1 MSSKQQINIVLL
13 FLSLFPP
20 SIDKSK
26 INTFVAN
33 IDGKKYDSFKD
44 CIQTNEP
51 PLKFIHQYL
60 HSEQKGEIDKV
71 FVITSNKSLEKTN
84 IDLKSGDILP
94 ETETKLKEFLSAD
107 LSHFELFKKLFS
119 QPPFKIEADK
129 FIDICYDES
138 GNKESFDNTLK
149 IARSIHEYVYFIRNG
164 APESYDIKLHIDTT
178 GGFRNAVALLTSIS
192 KLLQFSEITPDKIVY
207 SNISSS
213 EKRIEDMSDI
223 IGIFDL
229 ISGAEEFTRF
239 GSIKTLQSYFNNKNK
254 SSELSILLQTM
265 EEFSDALKIC
275 RTSSIKEILNK
286 KLRPALEKFKTLGQ
300 QQVGTNNSVSL
311 EEQLFATILT
321 TIDWHYRSLLKEN
334 VSELDTIRWCVERDL
349 LQQALTL
356 YVEWIPNYIVDNKL
370 FYFCDKAKTLKEHP
384 PSDNEYQ
391 STEQLLLV
399 KPHIFLDKK
408 VSNSTKASN
417 FTKVTIATKA
427 SDLLIA
433 ISQDDQGTIS
443 SILQNTPIL
452 QPFFDNI
459 NDLKISDT
467 KVRDY
472 LTQHKSKTNF
482 IQKLFTIKKQQNPGS
497 IERDF
502 DIFSKNSSVETL
514 IPPGNISEADLKGVF
529 NVLNIKYS
537 DDATTSRNSP
547 EAIKARW
554 ESRAKSYEELLRK
567 KIVASSAPTE
577 DVLSILKDYFEIQ
590 TQRHLSNHAAEN
602 TDPSV
607 IKTNKEICNLIIGS
621 INKLEKFQTK

>member
-1 MSSKQQINIVLL
+1 MSSKKQINIVLL
-13 FLSLFPP
+13 FLSLFPTA
-20 SIDKSK
+20 IDKSK

-71 FVITSNKSLEKTN
+71 FVITSNKSLEKIN

-94 ETETKLKEFLSAD
+94 ETEAKLKEFLSAD

-149 IARSIHEYVYFIRNG
+149 IARSIHEYVYDIRNA
-164 APESYDIKLHIDTT
+164 APEAYDIKLHIDTT

-300 QQVGTNNSVSL
+300 QQVSTNNSVSL

-399 KPHIFLDKK
+399 KPINFLSEKIP
-408 VSNSTKASN
+408 NHTKASI
-417 FTKVTIATKA
+417 FTKARNIL
-427 SDLLIA
+427 SA
-433 ISQDDQGTIS
+433 ISQDDQDTIN

-459 NDLKISDT
+459 NDLKGSGI
-467 KVRDY
+467 KIHNY

-497 IERDF
+497 IKRDF
-502 DIFSKNSSVETL
+502 DFFSKIYSVETL